1 MLNRGL
7 DKQELLRVVD
17 AVAAEK
23 SIDKELILSS
33 METAI
38 QRAAYSK
45 FGFEND
51 IEAKIDRES
60 GKIKIQKVLT
70 IVEKVEDPVKEILL
84 KDATL
89 KDKANKD
96 LKLGDKIYEEL
107 PQVDFGRIAAQ
118 SAKQVI
124 SQRVREAEKSRQY
137 EDFKDKQGQILSG
150 IVKRLEYGNVIV
162 DLSRSEG
169 IIRKEELIQREILK
183 NGDRVKAY
191 CYEVKQDI
199 KGHQIFLS
207 RAHPQFLA
215 KLFAQEVP
223 EIYEGIIEIKSV
235 SRDPGSR
242 AKISVSS
249 KDSSLDQVGAC
260 VGMRGSRVQTVV
272 NELQG
277 EKIDI
282 IKFTEDLPT
291 LVAESLSPAEI
302 QKVLIDEQNKR
313 IDVILSED
321 NLSKAIGRRGQN
333 VRLASKLLNY
343 EIDILTDKEDSERR
357 QIEFKEKTENFIK
370 ALEVDET
377 LGQLLVSENFQ
388 NVEDISQSKP
398 EDISKIDGIDEST
411 ASELITRA
419 KEYLEKEKIEISK
432 KLKDLGVEDS
442 LSNLKGMTQGML
454 VVLGEKNIKKLQDF
468 ADLSTDELIG
478 GMDEIKGKR
487 VKINGYL
494 EDFDLTKEEADNLI
508 MSAREVV
515 YKN

>member
-249 KDSSLDQVGAC
+249 KDSSLDPVGAC

-419 KEYLEKEKIEISK
+419 KEYLEREKIEISK